1 MNERKAE
8 VRIQFKDVPG
18 DIFYQQCKR
27 NELVLRVQPGEAVYV
42 KLMNKKPGMSFDLEE
57 TELDLTYNSRYK
69 VRVTEYIYYLFE
81 LPLFLDSILY
91 KLSLLII
98 ENWSYGLLSDFCISL
113 HIKVPVQI
121 YYQKVQIQINTYIL

>member
-1 MNERKAE
+1 M
-8 VRIQFKDVPG
+8 PG

-69 VRVTEYIYYLFE
+69 VRMSHITF
-81 LPLFLDSILY
+81 
-91 KLSLLII
+91 SL
-98 ENWSYGLLSDFCISL
+98 
-113 HIKVPVQI
+113 
-121 YYQKVQIQINTYIL
+121 